1 VDDLRALVFIALIL
15 VLIISSLIIYYMNR
29 DSDGDGIPDYKER
42 GYGTDPNK
50 PNYLLA
56 YALKKLPEEEALRF
70 KNVENLNESS
80 KGFVDLYVSLPQ
92 DKRSSKEVNE
102 LLDKIL
108 SDNRVDDLEKN
119 LFDDRFV
126 NPTLPTIDN
135 LSWDPTRE
143 NLDKIYDINVT
154 FVARDDRSP
163 ISYAEL
169 RFIPVEYYYMIEKY
183 GMRPEDYP
191 KVFPPDKERD
201 FVLTPVDGK
210 FDSLEERFSVLIKDI
225 VGGREYKIVA
235 LVRDSA
241 GNERRAEL
249 DLPYIRQYENFGKVL
264 FDKGVIVMAVY
275 LPFDM
280 SSIPRKDDDPLLG
293 RYDTISDIVL
303 MKHVDW
309 ATGHGVNVFLLD
321 SQNHWWPSIM
331 VKVFTICRALLSTGQ
346 VKVAWLMGPSVRH
359 FTYGKQ
365 GGDIPEWAIDL
376 SLPRNNET
384 FIWFVQMLMKFAEN
398 ENYLRID
405 GKPVLYIWDE
415 GAFFNQAGTYRAVK
429 AMLGDKVYIIADWFP
444 RIPTMPSDEYFQFV
458 LKKYRGDGLRI
469 IDAFTGWIG
478 LHPVGLNTEE
488 YVNKYEFYYAKQ
500 LDAWYRFTKDWGKDF
515 IVTVAPG
522 FDNSYSWGG
531 PQVPLPRGAD
541 LFKKR
546 LEIALRH
553 LDPRLPVLKIDT
565 WNDWG
570 EWSYFEPTVKEGF
583 AYLEALKSLLEGYIE
598 NRNG

>member
-1 VDDLRALVFIALIL
+1 MRRY
-15 VLIISSLIIYYMNR
+15 LIIPAILIILIGAYYFV
-29 DSDGDGIPDYKER
+29 ER
-42 GYGTDPNK
+42 
-50 PNYLLA
+50 
-56 YALKKLPEEEALRF
+56 
-70 KNVENLNESS
+70 S
-80 KGFVDLYVSLPQ
+80 
-92 DKRSSKEVNE
+92 
-102 LLDKIL
+102 L
-108 SDNRVDDLEKN
+108 SDKN
-119 LFDDRFV
+119 PPSIV
-126 NPTLPTIDN
+126 N
-135 LSWDPTRE
+135 LSWVPTRE

-201 FVLTPVDGK
+201 FVLTPADGK

-309 ATGHGVNVFLLD
+309 ATGYGVNVFLLD

-331 VKVFTICRALLSTGQ
+331 VKRA
-346 VKVAWLMGPSVRH
+346 R
-359 FTYGKQ
+359 
-365 GGDIPEWAIDL
+365 
-376 SLPRNNET
+376 
-384 FIWFVQMLMKFAEN
+384 
-398 ENYLRID
+398 
-405 GKPVLYIWDE
+405 
-415 GAFFNQAGTYRAVK
+415 
-429 AMLGDKVYIIADWFP
+429 
-444 RIPTMPSDEYFQFV
+444 
-458 LKKYRGDGLRI
+458 LKKYRGEGLRI
-469 IDAFTGWIG
+469 VDAFTGWIG

-488 YVNKYEFYYAKQ
+488 YVNKYEFYYA
-500 LDAWYRFTKDWGKDF
+500 
-515 IVTVAPG
+515 
-522 FDNSYSWGG
+522 
-531 PQVPLPRGAD
+531 
-541 LFKKR
+541 
-546 LEIALRH
+546 
-553 LDPRLPVLKIDT
+553 
-565 WNDWG
+565 
-570 EWSYFEPTVKEGF
+570 
-583 AYLEALKSLLEGYIE
+583 
-598 NRNG
+598 

>member
-1 VDDLRALVFIALIL
+1 
-15 VLIISSLIIYYMNR
+15 M
-29 DSDGDGIPDYKER
+29 
-42 GYGTDPNK
+42 
-50 PNYLLA
+50 
-56 YALKKLPEEEALRF
+56 
-70 KNVENLNESS
+70 
-80 KGFVDLYVSLPQ
+80 
-92 DKRSSKEVNE
+92 
-102 LLDKIL
+102 
-108 SDNRVDDLEKN
+108 
-119 LFDDRFV
+119 
-126 NPTLPTIDN
+126 
-135 LSWDPTRE
+135 
-143 NLDKIYDINVT
+143 
-154 FVARDDRSP
+154 
-163 ISYAEL
+163 
-169 RFIPVEYYYMIEKY
+169 
-183 GMRPEDYP
+183 
-191 KVFPPDKERD
+191 
-201 FVLTPVDGK
+201 
-210 FDSLEERFSVLIKDI
+210 
-225 VGGREYKIVA
+225 
-235 LVRDSA
+235 
-241 GNERRAEL
+241 
-249 DLPYIRQYENFGKVL
+249 L

-309 ATGHGVNVFLLD
+309 ATGYGVNVFLLD
-321 SQNHWWPSIM
+321 SQNHWWPGIM

-346 VKVAWLMGPSVRH
+346 VKVAWLMGPSIRH

-384 FIWFVQMLMKFAEN
+384 FIWFVQMLMRFADN

-429 AMLGDKVYIIADWFP
+429 AMFGDKVYIIADWFP

-458 LKKYRGDGLRI
+458 LKKYRGDGLRVV
-469 IDAFTGWIG
+469 DAFTGWIG
-478 LHPVGLNTEE
+478 LHQVGLNTEE

-500 LDAWYRFTKDWGKDF
+500 LDAWYWFTKDWGKDF

-546 LEIALRH
+546 LEIALKY
-553 LDPRLPVLKIDT
+553 LDPRLPILKIDT

-583 AYLEALKSLLEGYIE
+583 AYLETLKSLLEEYIE
-598 NRNG
+598 NRRG